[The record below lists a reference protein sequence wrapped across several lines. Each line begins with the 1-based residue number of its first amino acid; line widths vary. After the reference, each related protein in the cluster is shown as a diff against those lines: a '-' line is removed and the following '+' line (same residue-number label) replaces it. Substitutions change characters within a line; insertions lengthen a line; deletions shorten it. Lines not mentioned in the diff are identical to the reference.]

1 MPVAPSRRTER
12 ALIDDL
18 HGALLA
24 ILMVTVIG
32 AIGLILSLTTG
43 VPQ

>member
-1 MPVAPSRRTER
+1 MSVAPSRRTEP
-12 ALIDDL
+12 ALIDSL

-24 ILMVTVIG
+24 CLLLTVIG

-43 VPQ
+43 ISQ